1 VWGAIIS
8 GVTSLASSYMDN
20 RKIKTEHKAK
30 VEQARVNAEINRIEK
45 AAQSDQDYDLEALRQ
60 TRYSWKDE
68 YVLVILTL
76 PFIGSFIPDIQD
88 YVLKGWEYINK
99 APEWYQWSFMG
110 AVAASMGIRWAFK
123 FFSGKK

>member
-1 VWGAIIS
+1 MWGAIIS

-20 RKIKTEHKAK
+20 RKVKAEHKSK
-30 VEQARVNAEINRIEK
+30 IEQARLNAEINRIEK
-45 AAQSDQDYDLEALRQ
+45 AAKSDQDYDIEALRQ

-76 PFIGSFIPDIQD
+76 PFIGSFIPNIQD

-99 APEWYQWSFMG
+99 APDWYQWSFMG
-110 AVAASMGIRWAFK
+110 AVSASLGIRCAFK

>member
-1 VWGAIIS
+1 MWGAIIS

-20 RKIKTEHKAK
+20 RKVKAEHKSK
-30 VEQARVNAEINRIEK
+30 IEQARLNAEINRIEK
-45 AAQSDQDYDLEALRQ
+45 AAQSDQDYDIEALRQ

-76 PFIGSFIPDIQD
+76 PFIGSFIPSIQD

-99 APEWYQWSFMG
+99 APEW
-110 AVAASMGIRWAFK
+110 
-123 FFSGKK
+123 

>member
-1 VWGAIIS
+1 MWGAVIS

-20 RKIKTEHKAK
+20 RKVKTEHKAK

-68 YVLVILTL
+68 YVLVIITL
-76 PFIGSFIPDIQD
+76 PFICLLYTSPSPRDGLLSRMPSS
-88 YVLKGWEYINK
+88 
-99 APEWYQWSFMG
+99 A
-110 AVAASMGIRWAFK
+110 
-123 FFSGKK
+123 